1 MRMRRRAATRIPKHV
16 LIGIPGMI
24 MAYLWIPVTIVA
36 AAAQTV
42 RNATQRG
49 LTGALG
55 TVGATQVR
63 FLYGLPFALV
73 FLAIVVTVGGVA
85 PPTPGLK
92 TMGFAVLGALTQIA
106 ATALMLMAMK
116 ERSFGVTTALIK
128 TEPVLTALAGIF
140 ILGDVPA
147 PLAAVGIVVATIG
160 VLVLSVR
167 PGTFSGWLGI
177 RPIAYGVAAAGFFSL
192 SAISFR
198 GAIIGLPEAPFV
210 LRAST
215 ILVISLALQTAL
227 LIVWMLVMDRPAM
240 TASFRAWRQSLLAG
254 FMGALASQF
263 WFIGFSLTSAANVRT
278 LALIEILFAQGISSR
293 FMAQHTGRRE
303 LAGMVLIVIGVGLLV
318 IGVR

>member
-1 MRMRRRAATRIPKHV
+1 
-16 LIGIPGMI
+16 
-24 MAYLWIPVTIVA
+24 MASLWIPVTIVA

-42 RNATQRG
+42 RNATQRN

-73 FLAIVVTVGGVA
+73 FLAIVVTVGGAA
-85 PPTPGLK
+85 PPTPDLR
-92 TMGFAVLGALTQIA
+92 TMLFAIGGALTQIA
-106 ATALMLMAMK
+106 ATALMLLAMR

-128 TEPVLTALAGIF
+128 TEPVLTALAGII

-147 PLAAVGIVVATIG
+147 PIAGIGIVIATIG

-167 PGTFSGWLGI
+167 PGTLSGWVGM
-177 RPIAYGVAAAGFFSL
+177 RPIAFGVTAAAFFAL

-198 GAIIGLPEAPFV
+198 GAILSLPEGSFV
-210 LRAST
+210 LRATT
-215 ILVISLALQTAL
+215 ILVISLALQTTV
-227 LIVWMLVMDRPAM
+227 LIVWMLAMDRPAM

-278 LALIEILFAQGISSR
+278 LALVEILFAQGVSAR

-303 LAGMVLIVIGVGLLV
+303 LAGMGLIILGVGLLV
-318 IGVR
+318 VGAH